1 MIGMIRF
8 ASRVEVEMLWN
19 KLRFENGLVPGREM
33 ELTLPIKPS
42 SFKLVSRSFVSITLT
57 SSKLL
62 WTTDAKAAQKVL
74 RMGWL
79 GIDTHAQLR
88 LLAVPYVAGQGN
100 VELNEIEEVR
110 SISYGRSV
118 VIRPAWDLGRAELY
132 TM

>member
-1 MIGMIRF
+1 M
-8 ASRVEVEMLWN
+8 
-19 KLRFENGLVPGREM
+19 
-33 ELTLPIKPS
+33 KPS
-42 SFKLVSRSFVSITLT
+42 SFNLVSPSVSITLT

-79 GIDTHAQLR
+79 GIHTHAQLR

-110 SISYGRSV
+110 SISYGRTV
-118 VIRPAWDLGRAELY
+118 VIKPAWDLGRAELY